1 MAVNDAFS
9 EAMIVAATR
18 CTSGFL
24 ENERSWTWSTSPP
37 PVDKCFSIRFSAAT
51 KANAFFSRCYRFLTS
66 IIVQKKTTQ
75 VNITNNA
82 RPRLFCGTGWRWQLG
97 NMPTSGLQVCASTA
111 AAWHFDEVVPTCTYV
126 RVPTPAS
133 RYRMPRELVLMSLV
147 VESRDSRRLSLTW
160 R

>member
-24 ENERSWTWSTSPP
+24 ENERSWTWSTTPP

-51 KANAFFSRCYRFLTS
+51 KANAFFSRCCRFLTS

-75 VNITNNA
+75 VNITA
-82 RPRLFCGTGWRWQLG
+82 RPRLFCFGDG
-97 NMPTSGLQVCASTA
+97 NGRQHANIRS
-111 AAWHFDEVVPTCTYV
+111 VPRPQRHGILMRSYILVRTCV
-126 RVPTPAS
+126 FPPQQPDINAERISVDVSSS
-133 RYRMPRELVLMSLV
+133 RE
-147 VESRDSRRLSLTW
+147 
-160 R
+160 

>member
-51 KANAFFSRCYRFLTS
+51 KANAFFSRCYRFLTF
-66 IIVQKKTTQ
+66 IIVQKKTTR
-75 VNITNNA
+75 VNITKNA
-82 RPRLFCGTGWRWQLG
+82 HDRVFFAGRVGDGNWATCQHPVSRSVPRPQRHGILMRSYL
-97 NMPTSGLQVCASTA
+97 LVR
-111 AAWHFDEVVPTCTYV
+111 TCV
-126 RVPTPAS
+126 FPPQH
-133 RYRMPRELVLMSLV
+133 PDIECREN
-147 VESRDSRRLSLTW
+147 
-160 R
+160 